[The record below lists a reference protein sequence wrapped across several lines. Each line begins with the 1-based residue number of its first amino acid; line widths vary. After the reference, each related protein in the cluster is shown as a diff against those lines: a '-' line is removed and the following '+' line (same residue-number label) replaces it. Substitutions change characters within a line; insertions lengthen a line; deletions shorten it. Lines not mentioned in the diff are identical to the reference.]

1 VLGVDDWAWRRGQRY
16 GTVLVDLER
25 ARVVDLLP
33 DREADTLAAWLGEH
47 PGVEIVARDRAGAY
61 ATGIRHGAPKA
72 IQVADRWHLLRNC
85 SDALLALVERRQKL
99 LRECAAQAAVI
110 ASHSAEAPPL
120 SVPEPEPPPPP
131 PNKAKRRQA
140 EGRARRQTRFEAV
153 AALRRQGK
161 SMRAI
166 RLATGLS
173 RNTLRRWLRA
183 GEAPNWRTGQRPHMA
198 DAHADYLRQRWEDG
212 CRNATQL
219 WREVRGRGYAGQVNG
234 LRAWVAEHLRGGSAR
249 PRTGSSPAKP
259 VWQVPSPRRT
269 ARLLTMEAD
278 HIRGD
283 DGAFIKAVLA
293 SSAEI
298 AAAAD
303 LARRFGTM
311 IKARDLEALAPW
323 LTDAKVGP
331 LATFAAGLERDR
343 AAVEAAL
350 TEPWSTGP
358 VEGRI
363 NKLKLIKRQMYGRAG
378 LDLLRQRVMHA

>member
-1 VLGVDDWAWRRGQRY
+1 
-16 GTVLVDLER
+16 
-25 ARVVDLLP
+25 
-33 DREADTLAAWLGEH
+33 
-47 PGVEIVARDRAGAY
+47 
-61 ATGIRHGAPKA
+61 
-72 IQVADRWHLLRNC
+72 LLRNC
-85 SDALLALVERRQKL
+85 SDALLAIVERRHKL
-99 LRECAAQAAVI
+99 LRECAAQAVI

-269 ARLLTMEAD
+269 ARLLTMD
-278 HIRGD
+278 PDLIRGD